1 MRGAKRRSNL
11 DVQRLLRPDF
21 IGARNDNIKTFT
33 SFELVYLDS
42 KSKATIVEIK
52 MIRDALE
59 ASVIEGE
66 DRLDAMV
73 EQVYASDL
81 MSDVLAFGRPNS
93 ILLTGLATQQA
104 VISAHMAEFKGV
116 VFIRGKKPKDG
127 SEKFARDNHLV
138 LLSTELDMYD
148 ACLRIDSAK
157 RRMYPETKTSSV
169 GQKTE
174 EMLLSHEFSIQG
186 NDFTNAGMVSTEVK
200 SILKKIGLD
209 PKLIRR
215 VAISTYEG
223 EMNVVMHAQRA
234 KVNLW
239 VTPKLI
245 EVTIEDEGKGI
256 PDVELAMQEGFTTAT
271 EEMRAMGFGSGMGL
285 PNIKKNSDELEIKSE
300 VGKGTILQMRF
311 FI

>member
-1 MRGAKRRSNL
+1 
-11 DVQRLLRPDF
+11 
-21 IGARNDNIKTFT
+21 
-33 SFELVYLDS
+33 
-42 KSKATIVEIK
+42 VEIK
-52 MIRDALE
+52 MIKDALE

-66 DRLDAMV
+66 DRLDTVV

-81 MSDVLAFGRPNS
+81 MSDVLAFGRPDS

-127 SEKFARDNHLV
+127 AEKFAKDNHLV

-148 ACLRIDSAK
+148 ACIRIDSVK
-157 RRMYPETKTSSV
+157 KGRNRGSDTSLV
-169 GQKTE
+169 GSKTE
-174 EMLLSHEFSIQG
+174 QMLLSHEFFVQG
-186 NDFTNAGMVSTEVK
+186 NDFANAGMASTKVK
-200 SILKKIGLD
+200 SILKKIGFD
-209 PKLIRR
+209 PKLVRR

-223 EMNVVMHAQRA
+223 EMNVVMHAKRA
-234 KVNLW
+234 KVNLS
-239 VTPKLI
+239 VTPHLI
-245 EVTIEDEGKGI
+245 EVVIDDQGKGI

-285 PNIKKNSDELEIKSE
+285 PNIKKNSDELDIKSE
-300 VGKGTILQMRF
+300 VGKGTRLQMKF